1 MCTDCVPH
9 APELPVTL
17 IVGELTGA
25 VPGGRAESGDGSEER
40 VRRKN
45 AVALVYS
52 VPYPEQL

>member
-1 MCTDCVPH
+1 M
-9 APELPVTL
+9 TL